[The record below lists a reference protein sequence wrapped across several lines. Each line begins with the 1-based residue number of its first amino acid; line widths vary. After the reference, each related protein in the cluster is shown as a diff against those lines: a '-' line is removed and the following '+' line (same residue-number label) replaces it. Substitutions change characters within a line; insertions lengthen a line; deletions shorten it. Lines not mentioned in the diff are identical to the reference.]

1 MQFEIKE
8 TADPGVFEVQAKL
21 LGMEVKKIDLVFQVK
36 FWASVVGNFWCSRH
50 INSMK
55 SIGKDVMFFVHSLIK
70 NHLVIHK
77 LLLKMNCK

>member
-55 SIGKDVMFFVHSLIK
+55 SIGKAAMVFVHSLIK
-70 NHLVIHK
+70 KSLGYSQVAVKNEL
-77 LLLKMNCK
+77 

>member
-36 FWASVVGNFWCSRH
+36 LWASVVGNFL
-50 INSMK
+50 M
-55 SIGKDVMFFVHSLIK
+55 
-70 NHLVIHK
+70 
-77 LLLKMNCK
+77 LKTY

>member
-55 SIGKDVMFFVHSLIK
+55 SIGKAAMFFVHSVIK
-70 NHLVIHK
+70 KSLGYWQVAVKNEL
-77 LLLKMNCK
+77 

>member
-21 LGMEVKKIDLVFQVK
+21 LGMEVKKIDLVFQVNSK
-36 FWASVVGNFWCSRH
+36 LLLSETFWCSRH